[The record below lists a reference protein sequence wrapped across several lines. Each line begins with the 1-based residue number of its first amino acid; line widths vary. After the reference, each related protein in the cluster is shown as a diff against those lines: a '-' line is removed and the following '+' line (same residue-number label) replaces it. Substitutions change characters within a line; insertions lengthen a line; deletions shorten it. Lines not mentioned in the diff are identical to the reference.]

1 MPSGEF
7 QHLSESASESA
18 GILPTEEIAA
28 ATANLGR
35 KLQYE
40 KESRREERF
49 ILSVFIV
56 ALIDAFLFMQMN
68 TWSGPIVLGLVELVA
83 FAVFARRSGVDE
95 VVQLLDKLLVPFCR
109 DKSRNKT

>member
-1 MPSGEF
+1 
-7 QHLSESASESA
+7 
-18 GILPTEEIAA
+18 
-28 ATANLGR
+28 
-35 KLQYE
+35 
-40 KESRREERF
+40 
-49 ILSVFIV
+49 
-56 ALIDAFLFMQMN
+56 MN